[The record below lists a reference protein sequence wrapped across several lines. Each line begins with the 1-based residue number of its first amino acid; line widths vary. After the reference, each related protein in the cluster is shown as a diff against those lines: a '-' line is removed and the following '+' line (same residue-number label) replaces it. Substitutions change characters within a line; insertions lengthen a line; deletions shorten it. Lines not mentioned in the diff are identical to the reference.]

1 MENIPVID
9 LQSYLENGDKN
20 LCKTVVECLHKTGIL
35 IVKDTRINDEYNEK
49 FLDMMEKY
57 YSMPYEIKK
66 KHIRQECHYQ
76 VGLTPEFIE
85 KPLDH
90 CELIHRLPEKDSAQ
104 KPVGKDPKARWF
116 HRLGKVEKDTK
127 HMDITGTNVIVDE
140 FPEWE
145 ETINNMGD
153 SFLKILDI
161 LCEMISTECGLEKGY
176 LANLCKYGSHLIAP
190 TFSDLEKYGELK
202 TVLAGFH
209 NDISF
214 LTIHGKS
221 RYPALNI
228 WTRDE
233 KKIRVKVPD
242 GHFLVQSG
250 LQIEY
255 LTGKYIIAGLHEVV
269 VEQDT
274 IDMRDKLKDEGKS
287 SVRVS
292 STFFSHIN
300 SDKYLEILPKF
311 RNEENILKYP
321 KIQEGDW
328 LRKELEKISLV

>member
-1 MENIPVID
+1 MNSEQASPGIPVID
-9 LQSYLENGDKN
+9 LQYYRLSGDKD
-20 LCKTVVECLHKTGIL
+20 LCKKVVECLHKTGIL
-35 IVKDTRINDEYNEK
+35 IVKDPRINAEYNEK

-76 VGLTPEFIE
+76 VGLTTEFIE

-190 TFSDLEKYGELK
+190 TFSDLEKY
-202 TVLAGFH
+202 
-209 NDISF
+209 
-214 LTIHGKS
+214 
-221 RYPALNI
+221 
-228 WTRDE
+228 
-233 KKIRVKVPD
+233 
-242 GHFLVQSG
+242 FLVQSG